1 MKISKIKIQN
11 FRSIREAE
19 ISCCDFNTF
28 VGQNN
33 SGKTNLFEA
42 IEFFYN
48 GLGRGISVSDVSFNR
63 DTENEVI
70 VELTF
75 IGALDGVEKMK
86 NEKNAMAMKSALGG
100 NDIVSIK
107 RSSREVG
114 KRKITINGSEL
125 IKTPTGFDA
134 ALNDFL
140 PKFEYIHTRQ
150 FYDALVK
157 YAKTTPIGAML
168 SSVMAVILESSIQY
182 KEFQEKFNTLFGS
195 EESDVRI
202 EFDTL
207 GEKVKANLEKQF
219 PDCTKVRFE
228 VTQPVFED
236 LLKNFETSVDDG
248 IETLASEKG
257 DGMQRALM
265 LAIIQAY
272 AEFRRQNEDTGK
284 SFLFFIDEA
293 ELHLHP
299 TAQRKLK
306 NVLIELCEGIDQV
319 FINTH
324 SSVLVADNHTCQRI
338 FKVEKNN
345 KITVIQSTDEADK
358 EYIIFELLGGSPA
371 DLLLPNNFL
380 IVEGRSELELI
391 TAVIKRFYKDK
402 PKIQV
407 IAANGD
413 TDQAER
419 TINAIEHAFKPLNK
433 SLYGDKVIILCDKPS
448 AQREGGVNDFKI
460 RYKPLVKNNQLL
472 FLPTRAIEMYYPQ
485 PWQKT
490 EMEEDTMDGKKKVQL
505 GKRVGQEITQSQFET
520 DLKIVFDALSECWAK
535 AIV

>member
-1 MKISKIKIQN
+1 MKICSISILN
-11 FRSIREAE
+11 FRSIKQAE
-19 ISCCDFNTF
+19 IICENFNVF

-48 GLGRGISVSDVSFNR
+48 GLGRGVSLQDIAFDR
-63 DTENEVI
+63 DIDNEVV
-70 VELTF
+70 VEINF
-75 IGALDGVEKMK
+75 SGALGGIERMK
-86 NEKNAMAMKSALGG
+86 NEKNATAMRTALEG
-100 NDIVSIK
+100 NDKVVIR
-107 RSSREVG
+107 RSSKDIG
-114 KRKITINGSEL
+114 KRKMIIDGTEL
-125 IKTPTGFDA
+125 NKLGFDA

-150 FYDALVK
+150 FYESLTK

-168 SSVMAVILESSIQY
+168 SGVMSVILEKSIVYQ
-182 KEFQEKFNTLFGS
+182 EFQEKFNALFGS
-195 EESDVRI
+195 DDSDIRI
-202 EFDTL
+202 EFDNL
-207 GEKVKANLEKQF
+207 GERVKMNLEKQF

-228 VTQPVFED
+228 VTQPVFDD

-248 IETLASEKG
+248 VETLASEKG

-272 AEFRRQNEDTGK
+272 AEFRRQNEDIGK

-306 NVLIELCEGIDQV
+306 NVLIELCQGIDQI

-324 SSVLVADNHTCQRI
+324 SSVLVADSHSSQQI

-345 KITVIQSTDEADK
+345 KITTIDSVAEGQK

-380 IVEGRSELELI
+380 IVEGASELELI
-391 TAVIKRFYKDK
+391 TTIINRFYCDM

-407 IAANGD
+407 IGANGD

-419 TINAIEHAFKPLNK
+419 TINAIEQAYKPLNR
-433 SLYGDKVIILCDKPS
+433 SLYGNKVVILCDKPS
-448 AQREGGVNDFKI
+448 AQREGGVNDFKQ
-460 RYKPLVKNNQLL
+460 RHKQLLQNNQLF
-472 FLPTRAIEMYYPQ
+472 FLPTCSIEEYYPQ
-485 PWQKT
+485 PWHRT
-490 EMEEDTMDGKKKVQL
+490 IAEEDAMNGHKKKQL
-505 GKRVGQEITQSQFET
+505 GKLVGREITQHQFES
-520 DLKIVFDALSECWAK
+520 DLETVFQALKECWK
-535 AIV
+535 KSVK